1 MMRKLLTFLKAV
13 AIATLIAGCG
23 GTGTE
28 NEPEITPE
36 IKFTEDIVTSGISV
50 ESAEQS
56 ITLSFSSNVAW
67 SATVSANWLT
77 ISPSSGEA
85 GKNSVKVEVEENRTG
100 QPRSATITISDKE
113 STRKVSVTVRQEAL
127 KASLT
132 VSPESLEFSANKGE
146 EMLNVTSNTDWV
158 ITKDAEWI
166 TLDSDKGKGL
176 ATIAAGVTENTSLTS
191 RTGTITVSTSDGS
204 VKKTVSVRQSGADVI
219 FTIDKNE
226 FNVAAVGESFSVKV
240 TRNIGYKINSQ
251 PEWVKQ
257 PDKANSGNVDTYTF
271 TAEANTTTE
280 AREGVIVFCNDNNE
294 CVPVTVKQVGANATL
309 SVSPAELTFTAKAE
323 AKSLDITSNTAWTA
337 TSSASWAKIN
347 AASGNGNAQVTVTA
361 EENTAITQRSATITI
376 KTADGKATATVKV
389 TQSAANVIFSV
400 DRNEFNVAAAG
411 ESFSVKVTHNI
422 GYKINSMPDWVK
434 QTNKTTSGNTDTFT
448 FKAEANTSTTAR
460 EGVIVFCNDNNE
472 CVPVTVKQVGAN
484 ATLSVSPAELTFTA
498 NTESKSLNVT
508 SNTAWTA
515 TSSASWAKINAA
527 SGNGNAQ
534 VTVTAEENTAITQR
548 SATVTIK
555 TADGKASATVKVT
568 QSAANVIFS
577 VDRNEFNVAAAGE
590 SFSVKVTHNI
600 GYKINSQPEWVKQTG
615 KEPSGNTDTYTFT
628 AEANTSTEAREGVI
642 VFCNDNNEC
651 VPVTVKQVGANA
663 TLSVSPASMTFTAKS
678 ESKTFTVTS
687 NTDWTMTSDAA
698 WVKLSATDGSGNAQ
712 VTVTAEE
719 NTATK
724 QRIATITLKTKD
736 GKTTAT
742 VKLSQNGADIIFRID
757 GDNREYKV
765 EAEGGEI
772 QFSVIHNIECYLK
785 KNPEWV
791 ILDNMQTYNGATWY
805 KLKVIPNTST
815 TERGGKIV
823 IRGLAENECELE
835 ILVIQAAGKPK
846 GGNENTTTGG
856 EITIE

>member
-1 MMRKLLTFLKAV
+1 MMRKLLTFLQAV

-23 GTGTE
+23 GTGSE

-56 ITLSFSSNVAW
+56 ITLSFSTNVAW
-67 SATVSANWLT
+67 SATVSADWLT

-113 STRKVSVTVRQEAL
+113 SMQKVSVTIRQEAL

-191 RTGTITVSTSDGS
+191 RTGSITVSTSDGS
-204 VKKTVSVRQSGADVI
+204 VKKTVSVRQSGAAVV
-219 FTIDKNE
+219 FSVDKNE
-226 FNVAAVGESFSVKV
+226 HSVAAAGGDFTVIV

-257 PDKANSGNVDTYTF
+257 TDKANSGNV
-271 TAEANTTTE
+271 
-280 AREGVIVFCNDNNE
+280 
-294 CVPVTVKQVGANATL
+294 
-309 SVSPAELTFTAKAE
+309 
-323 AKSLDITSNTAWTA
+323 
-337 TSSASWAKIN
+337 
-347 AASGNGNAQVTVTA
+347 
-361 EENTAITQRSATITI
+361 
-376 KTADGKATATVKV
+376 
-389 TQSAANVIFSV
+389 
-400 DRNEFNVAAAG
+400 
-411 ESFSVKVTHNI
+411 
-422 GYKINSMPDWVK
+422 
-434 QTNKTTSGNTDTFT
+434 
-448 FKAEANTSTTAR
+448 
-460 EGVIVFCNDNNE
+460 
-472 CVPVTVKQVGAN
+472 
-484 ATLSVSPAELTFTA
+484 
-498 NTESKSLNVT
+498 
-508 SNTAWTA
+508 
-515 TSSASWAKINAA
+515 
-527 SGNGNAQ
+527 
-534 VTVTAEENTAITQR
+534 
-548 SATVTIK
+548 
-555 TADGKASATVKVT
+555 
-568 QSAANVIFS
+568 
-577 VDRNEFNVAAAGE
+577 
-590 SFSVKVTHNI
+590 
-600 GYKINSQPEWVKQTG
+600 
-615 KEPSGNTDTYTFT
+615 DTYTFT

-651 VPVTVKQVGANA
+651 VPVTVKQAGANATLSVSPAELTFTANTESKSLDVTSNTAWTAASSASWAKLNKTNGSGNAQIAVTAEENTAITQRSATITIKTADGKASATVKVTQSAANVIFSVDKNEHSVAAAGGDFTVKVTRNIGYKINSQPDWVKQTGKASSGNVDTYTFNAEANTSTEAREGVIVFCNDNNECVPVTVKQAGANA

-772 QFSVIHNIECYLK
+772 QFFVIHNIECYLK

-805 KLKVIPNTST
+805 KLKVLPNTST
-815 TERGGKIV
+815 SERGGIIV

>member
-1 MMRKLLTFLKAV
+1 MRKLLTFLQAV
-13 AIATLIAGCG
+13 AISTLIAGCG

-28 NEPEITPE
+28 TGPEITPE

-56 ITLSFSSNVAW
+56 ITLSFSTNVAW
-67 SATVSANWLT
+67 SATVSADWLT

-113 STRKVSVTVRQEAL
+113 SMQKVSVTVRQEAL

-191 RTGTITVSTSDGS
+191 RTGSITVSTSDGS

-240 TRNIGYKINSQ
+240 THNIGYKINSQ

-257 PDKANSGNVDTYTF
+257 PDKANSGNV
-271 TAEANTTTE
+271 
-280 AREGVIVFCNDNNE
+280 
-294 CVPVTVKQVGANATL
+294 
-309 SVSPAELTFTAKAE
+309 
-323 AKSLDITSNTAWTA
+323 
-337 TSSASWAKIN
+337 
-347 AASGNGNAQVTVTA
+347 
-361 EENTAITQRSATITI
+361 
-376 KTADGKATATVKV
+376 
-389 TQSAANVIFSV
+389 
-400 DRNEFNVAAAG
+400 
-411 ESFSVKVTHNI
+411 
-422 GYKINSMPDWVK
+422 
-434 QTNKTTSGNTDTFT
+434 
-448 FKAEANTSTTAR
+448 
-460 EGVIVFCNDNNE
+460 
-472 CVPVTVKQVGAN
+472 
-484 ATLSVSPAELTFTA
+484 
-498 NTESKSLNVT
+498 
-508 SNTAWTA
+508 
-515 TSSASWAKINAA
+515 
-527 SGNGNAQ
+527 
-534 VTVTAEENTAITQR
+534 
-548 SATVTIK
+548 
-555 TADGKASATVKVT
+555 
-568 QSAANVIFS
+568 
-577 VDRNEFNVAAAGE
+577 
-590 SFSVKVTHNI
+590 
-600 GYKINSQPEWVKQTG
+600 
-615 KEPSGNTDTYTFT
+615 DTYTFT

-651 VPVTVKQVGANA
+651 VPVTVKQAGANATLSVSPAELTFTANTESKSLDVTSNTAWTAASGASWAKLNKTNGSGNAQIAVTAEENTAITQRSATITIKTADGKASATVKVTQSAANVIFSVDKNEHSVATAGGDFTVKVTHNIGYKINSQPEWVKQADKTTSGNTDTFSFKAEANTSTVAREGVIVFCNDNNECVPVTVKQAGANA

-772 QFSVIHNIECYLK
+772 QFFVIHNIECYLK

-791 ILDNMQTYNGATWY
+791 ILDNMQTYNGATCY
-805 KLKVIPNTST
+805 KLKVLPNTST
-815 TERGGKIV
+815 SERGGIIV

>member
-1 MMRKLLTFLKAV
+1 MRKLLTFLKAV

-56 ITLSFSSNVAW
+56 ITLSFSTNVAW
-67 SATVSANWLT
+67 SATVSADWLT

-100 QPRSATITISDKE
+100 QLRSATITISDKE

-146 EMLNVTSNTDWV
+146 EMLSITSNTDWV

-191 RTGTITVSTSDGS
+191 RTGSITVSTSDGS

-226 FNVAAVGESFSVKV
+226 FNVAAVGDSFTVKV

-271 TAEANTTTE
+271 TAEANTSTE

-294 CVPVTVKQVGANATL
+294 RIQVTVKQA
-309 SVSPAELTFTAKAE
+309 
-323 AKSLDITSNTAWTA
+323 
-337 TSSASWAKIN
+337 
-347 AASGNGNAQVTVTA
+347 
-361 EENTAITQRSATITI
+361 
-376 KTADGKATATVKV
+376 
-389 TQSAANVIFSV
+389 
-400 DRNEFNVAAAG
+400 
-411 ESFSVKVTHNI
+411 
-422 GYKINSMPDWVK
+422 
-434 QTNKTTSGNTDTFT
+434 
-448 FKAEANTSTTAR
+448 
-460 EGVIVFCNDNNE
+460 
-472 CVPVTVKQVGAN
+472 GAN

-498 NTESKSLNVT
+498 NTESKSLDVT

-515 TSSASWAKINAA
+515 ASGASWAKLNKTNG
-527 SGNGNAQ
+527 SGNAQ
-534 VTVTAEENTAITQR
+534 IAVTAEENTAITQR
-548 SATVTIK
+548 SATITIK

-577 VDRNEFNVAAAGE
+577 VDKNEHSVAAAGGD
-590 SFSVKVTHNI
+590 FSVKVTRNI

-615 KEPSGNTDTYTFT
+615 KASSGNVDTYTFN

-651 VPVTVKQVGANA
+651 IQVTVKQAGAKA
-663 TLSVSPASMTFTAKS
+663 SLSVSPAELTFTAKP
-678 ESKTFTVTS
+678 ESKSFSVSS
-687 NTDWTMTSDAA
+687 NTDWSVASSAD
-698 WVKLSATDGSGNAQ
+698 WVKIGTTSGSGNAQ
-712 VTVTAEE
+712 VTASAEE
-719 NTATK
+719 NTATT
-724 QRIATITLKTKD
+724 QRTATITLKTTD
-736 GKTTAT
+736 GKATAT
-742 VKLSQNGADIIFRID
+742 IKVTQNPADVVFSIDIKEFSIDAKGEEITIKIKHNSAYSVKSMPDWVNQTNKTVSGDTDNLSFAVQHNPGYKRQGEIIFNGD
-757 GDNREYKV
+757 GIYGTVTIK
-765 EAEGGEI
+765 
-772 QFSVIHNIECYLK
+772 QFGSK
-785 KNPEWV
+785 A
-791 ILDNMQTYNGATWY
+791 D
-805 KLKVIPNTST
+805 
-815 TERGGKIV
+815 
-823 IRGLAENECELE
+823 
-835 ILVIQAAGKPK
+835 
-846 GGNENTTTGG
+846 GGNDDTTTGG
-856 EITIE
+856 KITLE

>member
-1 MMRKLLTFLKAV
+1 MRKLLTFLQAV

-56 ITLSFSSNVAW
+56 ITLSFSTNVAW
-67 SATVSANWLT
+67 SATVSADWLT

-113 STRKVSVTVRQEAL
+113 STQKVSVTVRQEAL

-191 RTGTITVSTSDGS
+191 RTGSITVSTSDGS
-204 VKKTVSVRQSGADVI
+204 VKKTVSVRQSGAAVV
-219 FTIDKNE
+219 FTI
-226 FNVAAVGESFSVKV
+226 
-240 TRNIGYKINSQ
+240 
-251 PEWVKQ
+251 
-257 PDKANSGNVDTYTF
+257 
-271 TAEANTTTE
+271 
-280 AREGVIVFCNDNNE
+280 
-294 CVPVTVKQVGANATL
+294 
-309 SVSPAELTFTAKAE
+309 
-323 AKSLDITSNTAWTA
+323 
-337 TSSASWAKIN
+337 
-347 AASGNGNAQVTVTA
+347 
-361 EENTAITQRSATITI
+361 
-376 KTADGKATATVKV
+376 
-389 TQSAANVIFSV
+389 
-400 DRNEFNVAAAG
+400 DRNEF
-411 ESFSVKVTHNI
+411 S
-422 GYKINSMPDWVK
+422 
-434 QTNKTTSGNTDTFT
+434 
-448 FKAEANTSTTAR
+448 
-460 EGVIVFCNDNNE
+460 
-472 CVPVTVKQVGAN
+472 
-484 ATLSVSPAELTFTA
+484 
-498 NTESKSLNVT
+498 
-508 SNTAWTA
+508 
-515 TSSASWAKINAA
+515 
-527 SGNGNAQ
+527 
-534 VTVTAEENTAITQR
+534 
-548 SATVTIK
+548 
-555 TADGKASATVKVT
+555 
-568 QSAANVIFS
+568 
-577 VDRNEFNVAAAGE
+577 VAAAGE

-615 KEPSGNTDTYTFT
+615 KVPSGNTDTYTFT

-651 VPVTVKQVGANA
+651 VPVTVKQAGANATLSVSPAELTFTANTESKSLDVTSNTAWTAASGASWAKLNKTNGSGNAQIAVTAEENTAITQRSATITIKTADGKASATVKVTQSAANVIFSVDKNEHSVAAAGGDFTVKVTHNIGYKINSQPEWVKQTGMVPSGNTDTYTFTAEANTSTEAREGVIVFCNDNNECVPVTVKQAGANA

-772 QFSVIHNIECYLK
+772 QFFVIHNIECYLK

-791 ILDNMQTYNGATWY
+791 ILDNMQTYNGATCY
-805 KLKVIPNTST
+805 KLKVLPNTST
-815 TERGGKIV
+815 SERGGIIV

>member
-1 MMRKLLTFLKAV
+1 MMRKLLTFLQAV
-13 AIATLIAGCG
+13 AISTLIAGCG

-56 ITLSFSSNVAW
+56 ITLSFSTNVAW
-67 SATVSANWLT
+67 SATVSADWLT

-113 STRKVSVTVRQEAL
+113 SMQKVSVTVRQEAL

-191 RTGTITVSTSDGS
+191 RTGSITVSTSDGS

-240 TRNIGYKINSQ
+240 THNIGYKINSQ

-271 TAEANTTTE
+271 TAEANTSTE
-280 AREGVIVFCNDNNE
+280 AREGIIVFCNDNNE
-294 CVPVTVKQVGANATL
+294 CVPVTVKQA
-309 SVSPAELTFTAKAE
+309 
-323 AKSLDITSNTAWTA
+323 
-337 TSSASWAKIN
+337 
-347 AASGNGNAQVTVTA
+347 
-361 EENTAITQRSATITI
+361 
-376 KTADGKATATVKV
+376 
-389 TQSAANVIFSV
+389 
-400 DRNEFNVAAAG
+400 
-411 ESFSVKVTHNI
+411 
-422 GYKINSMPDWVK
+422 
-434 QTNKTTSGNTDTFT
+434 
-448 FKAEANTSTTAR
+448 
-460 EGVIVFCNDNNE
+460 
-472 CVPVTVKQVGAN
+472 GAN

-498 NTESKSLNVT
+498 NTESKSLDVT

-515 TSSASWAKINAA
+515 ASGASWAKLNKTNG
-527 SGNGNAQ
+527 SGNAQ
-534 VTVTAEENTAITQR
+534 IAVTAEENTAITQR
-548 SATVTIK
+548 SATITIK

-577 VDRNEFNVAAAGE
+577 VDKNEHSVAAAGGD
-590 SFSVKVTHNI
+590 FTVKVTHNI

-615 KEPSGNTDTYTFT
+615 KVPSGNTDTYTFT

-651 VPVTVKQVGANA
+651 IQVTVKQAGAKA
-663 TLSVSPASMTFTAKS
+663 SLSVSPAELTFTAKP
-678 ESKTFTVTS
+678 ESKSFSVSS
-687 NTDWTMTSDAA
+687 NTDWSVASSAD
-698 WVKLSATDGSGNAQ
+698 WVKIGTTSGSGNAH
-712 VTVTAEE
+712 VTASAEE
-719 NTATK
+719 NTATT
-724 QRIATITLKTKD
+724 QRTATITLKTTD
-736 GKTTAT
+736 GKATAT
-742 VKLSQNGADIIFRID
+742 IKVTQNPADVVFSIDIKEFSIDAKGEEITIKIKHNSAYSVKSMPDWVNQTNKTVSGDTDNISFAVQHNPGYKRQGEIIFNGD
-757 GDNREYKV
+757 GIYGTVTIK
-765 EAEGGEI
+765 
-772 QFSVIHNIECYLK
+772 QFGSK
-785 KNPEWV
+785 A
-791 ILDNMQTYNGATWY
+791 D
-805 KLKVIPNTST
+805 
-815 TERGGKIV
+815 
-823 IRGLAENECELE
+823 
-835 ILVIQAAGKPK
+835 
-846 GGNENTTTGG
+846 GGNDDTTTGG
-856 EITIE
+856 KITLE

>member
-1 MMRKLLTFLKAV
+1 MRKLLTFLQAV
-13 AIATLIAGCG
+13 AISTLIAGCG

-56 ITLSFSSNVAW
+56 ITLSFSTNVAW
-67 SATVSANWLT
+67 SATVSADWLT

-113 STRKVSVTVRQEAL
+113 SMQKVSVTIRQEAL

-191 RTGTITVSTSDGS
+191 RTGSITVSTSDGS
-204 VKKTVSVRQSGADVI
+204 VKKTVSVRQSGAAVI

-226 FNVAAVGESFSVKV
+226 FNVAAV
-240 TRNIGYKINSQ
+240 
-251 PEWVKQ
+251 
-257 PDKANSGNVDTYTF
+257 
-271 TAEANTTTE
+271 
-280 AREGVIVFCNDNNE
+280 
-294 CVPVTVKQVGANATL
+294 
-309 SVSPAELTFTAKAE
+309 
-323 AKSLDITSNTAWTA
+323 
-337 TSSASWAKIN
+337 
-347 AASGNGNAQVTVTA
+347 
-361 EENTAITQRSATITI
+361 
-376 KTADGKATATVKV
+376 
-389 TQSAANVIFSV
+389 
-400 DRNEFNVAAAG
+400 
-411 ESFSVKVTHNI
+411 
-422 GYKINSMPDWVK
+422 
-434 QTNKTTSGNTDTFT
+434 
-448 FKAEANTSTTAR
+448 
-460 EGVIVFCNDNNE
+460 
-472 CVPVTVKQVGAN
+472 
-484 ATLSVSPAELTFTA
+484 
-498 NTESKSLNVT
+498 
-508 SNTAWTA
+508 
-515 TSSASWAKINAA
+515 
-527 SGNGNAQ
+527 
-534 VTVTAEENTAITQR
+534 
-548 SATVTIK
+548 
-555 TADGKASATVKVT
+555 
-568 QSAANVIFS
+568 
-577 VDRNEFNVAAAGE
+577 GE

-600 GYKINSQPEWVKQTG
+600 GYKINSQPEWVKQPD
-615 KEPSGNTDTYTFT
+615 KASSGNVDTYTFT

-651 VPVTVKQVGANA
+651 VPVTVKQAGANATLSVSPAELTFTANTESKSLDVTSNTAWTAASGASWAKLNKTNGSGNAQIAVTAEENTAITQRSATITIKTADGKASATVNVTQSAANVIFSVDKNEHSVAAAGGDFSVKVTHNIGYKINSQPEWVKQTGKVPSGNTDTYTFNAEANTSTEAREGIIVFCNDNNECVPVTVKQAGANA

-772 QFSVIHNIECYLK
+772 QFFVIHNIECYLK

-805 KLKVIPNTST
+805 KLKVLPNTST
-815 TERGGKIV
+815 SERGGIIV

>member
-1 MMRKLLTFLKAV
+1 MMRKLLTFLQAV
-13 AIATLIAGCG
+13 AISTLIAGCD

-56 ITLSFSSNVAW
+56 ITLSFSTNVAW

-113 STRKVSVTVRQEAL
+113 STQKVSVTVRQEAL

-191 RTGTITVSTSDGS
+191 RTGSITVSTSDGS

-257 PDKANSGNVDTYTF
+257 TDKANSGNV
-271 TAEANTTTE
+271 
-280 AREGVIVFCNDNNE
+280 
-294 CVPVTVKQVGANATL
+294 
-309 SVSPAELTFTAKAE
+309 
-323 AKSLDITSNTAWTA
+323 
-337 TSSASWAKIN
+337 
-347 AASGNGNAQVTVTA
+347 
-361 EENTAITQRSATITI
+361 
-376 KTADGKATATVKV
+376 
-389 TQSAANVIFSV
+389 
-400 DRNEFNVAAAG
+400 
-411 ESFSVKVTHNI
+411 
-422 GYKINSMPDWVK
+422 
-434 QTNKTTSGNTDTFT
+434 
-448 FKAEANTSTTAR
+448 
-460 EGVIVFCNDNNE
+460 
-472 CVPVTVKQVGAN
+472 
-484 ATLSVSPAELTFTA
+484 
-498 NTESKSLNVT
+498 
-508 SNTAWTA
+508 
-515 TSSASWAKINAA
+515 
-527 SGNGNAQ
+527 
-534 VTVTAEENTAITQR
+534 
-548 SATVTIK
+548 
-555 TADGKASATVKVT
+555 
-568 QSAANVIFS
+568 
-577 VDRNEFNVAAAGE
+577 
-590 SFSVKVTHNI
+590 
-600 GYKINSQPEWVKQTG
+600 
-615 KEPSGNTDTYTFT
+615 DTYTFT

-651 VPVTVKQVGANA
+651 VPVTVKQAGANATLSASPAELTFTANTESKSLDVTSNTAWTAASGASWAKLNKTNGSGNAQIAVTAEENTAITQRSATITIKTTDGKASATVKVTQSAANVIFSVDKNEHSVAAAGGDFTVKVTHNIGYKINSQPEWVKQADKTTSGNTDTFSFKAEANTSTVAREGVIVFCNDNNECVPVTVKQAGANA

-772 QFSVIHNIECYLK
+772 QFFVIHNIECYLK

-791 ILDNMQTYNGATWY
+791 ILDNMQTYNGATCY
-805 KLKVIPNTST
+805 KLKVLPNTST
-815 TERGGKIV
+815 SERGGIIV

>member
-1 MMRKLLTFLKAV
+1 MRKLLTFLKAV

-56 ITLSFSSNVAW
+56 ITLSFSTNVAW
-67 SATVSANWLT
+67 SATVSADWLT

-113 STRKVSVTVRQEAL
+113 SMQKVSVTVRQEAL

-191 RTGTITVSTSDGS
+191 RTGSITVSTSDGS
-204 VKKTVSVRQSGADVI
+204 VKKTVSVRQSGAAVV
-219 FTIDKNE
+219 FTIDRNE
-226 FNVAAVGESFSVKV
+226 FSVAAAGESFSVKV
-240 TRNIGYKINSQ
+240 THNIGYKINSQ
-251 PEWVKQ
+251 PDWVKQ
-257 PDKANSGNVDTYTF
+257 TDKVPSGNTDTYTF
-271 TAEANTTTE
+271 KTEANTSTE

-294 CVPVTVKQVGANATL
+294 CVPVTVKQTGANATL
-309 SVSPAELTFTAKAE
+309 SVSPAELAFTAKSESKTFSIA
-323 AKSLDITSNTAWTA
+323 SNTAWTA
-337 TSSASWAKIN
+337 TSSAPWAKTN
-347 AASGNGNAQVTVTA
+347 AASGSGNAQVVVSA
-361 EENTAITQRSATITI
+361 EENTAITQRSATVTI

-448 FKAEANTSTTAR
+448 FKAEANTSTVAR

-472 CVPVTVKQVGAN
+472 CVPVTVKQAGAST
-484 ATLSVSPAELTFTA
+484 TLSVSP
-498 NTESKSLNVT
+498 
-508 SNTAWTA
+508 
-515 TSSASWAKINAA
+515 
-527 SGNGNAQ
+527 
-534 VTVTAEENTAITQR
+534 
-548 SATVTIK
+548 
-555 TADGKASATVKVT
+555 
-568 QSAANVIFS
+568 
-577 VDRNEFNVAAAGE
+577 
-590 SFSVKVTHNI
+590 
-600 GYKINSQPEWVKQTG
+600 TG
-615 KEPSGNTDTYTFT
+615 M
-628 AEANTSTEAREGVI
+628 A
-642 VFCNDNNEC
+642 
-651 VPVTVKQVGANA
+651 
-663 TLSVSPASMTFTAKS
+663 FTAKT

-687 NTDWTMTSDAA
+687 NTDWTATSDADWA
-698 WVKLSATDGSGNAQ
+698 KLSATSGNGNAQ

-772 QFSVIHNIECYLK
+772 QFFVIHNIECYLK

>member
-1 MMRKLLTFLKAV
+1 MRKLLTFLKAV

-67 SATVSANWLT
+67 SATVSADWLT

-113 STRKVSVTVRQEAL
+113 SMQKVSVTVRQEAL

-191 RTGTITVSTSDGS
+191 RTGSITVSTSDGS
-204 VKKTVSVRQSGADVI
+204 VKKTVSVRQSGAAVV
-219 FTIDKNE
+219 FTI
-226 FNVAAVGESFSVKV
+226 
-240 TRNIGYKINSQ
+240 
-251 PEWVKQ
+251 
-257 PDKANSGNVDTYTF
+257 
-271 TAEANTTTE
+271 
-280 AREGVIVFCNDNNE
+280 
-294 CVPVTVKQVGANATL
+294 
-309 SVSPAELTFTAKAE
+309 
-323 AKSLDITSNTAWTA
+323 
-337 TSSASWAKIN
+337 
-347 AASGNGNAQVTVTA
+347 
-361 EENTAITQRSATITI
+361 
-376 KTADGKATATVKV
+376 
-389 TQSAANVIFSV
+389 
-400 DRNEFNVAAAG
+400 DRNEF
-411 ESFSVKVTHNI
+411 S
-422 GYKINSMPDWVK
+422 
-434 QTNKTTSGNTDTFT
+434 
-448 FKAEANTSTTAR
+448 
-460 EGVIVFCNDNNE
+460 
-472 CVPVTVKQVGAN
+472 
-484 ATLSVSPAELTFTA
+484 
-498 NTESKSLNVT
+498 
-508 SNTAWTA
+508 
-515 TSSASWAKINAA
+515 
-527 SGNGNAQ
+527 
-534 VTVTAEENTAITQR
+534 
-548 SATVTIK
+548 
-555 TADGKASATVKVT
+555 
-568 QSAANVIFS
+568 
-577 VDRNEFNVAAAGE
+577 VAAAGE

-600 GYKINSQPEWVKQTG
+600 GYKINSQPDWVKQTD
-615 KEPSGNTDTYTFT
+615 KASSGNVDTYTFN

-651 VPVTVKQVGANA
+651 VPVTVKQAGANATLSVSPAELTFTANTESKSLDVTSNTAWTAASGASWAKLNKTNGSGNAQIAVTAEENTAITQRSATITIKTADGKASATVKVTQSAANVIFSVDKNEHSVAAAGGDFTVKVTHNIGYKINSQPEWVKQADKTTSGNTDTFSFKAEANTSTVAREGVIVFCNDNNECVPVTVKQAGANA

-772 QFSVIHNIECYLK
+772 QFFVIHNIECYLK

-791 ILDNMQTYNGATWY
+791 ILDNMQTYNGATCY
-805 KLKVIPNTST
+805 KLKVLPNTST
-815 TERGGKIV
+815 SERGGIIV

>member
-1 MMRKLLTFLKAV
+1 MMRKLLTFLQAV

-56 ITLSFSSNVAW
+56 ITLSFSTNVAW
-67 SATVSANWLT
+67 SATVSADWLT

-113 STRKVSVTVRQEAL
+113 SMQKVSVTVRQEAL

-191 RTGTITVSTSDGS
+191 RTGSITVSTTDGS
-204 VKKTVSVRQSGADVI
+204 VKKTVSVRQFGADVI

-240 TRNIGYKINSQ
+240 THNIGYKINSQ

-257 PDKANSGNVDTYTF
+257 TGKVPSGNTDTYTF
-271 TAEANTTTE
+271 NAEANTSTE

-294 CVPVTVKQVGANATL
+294 CVPVTVKQAGANATL
-309 SVSPAELTFTAKAE
+309 SVSPAELAFTAKSESKTFSIA
-323 AKSLDITSNTAWTA
+323 SNTAWTA
-337 TSSASWAKIN
+337 TSSAPWAKIN
-347 AASGNGNAQVTVTA
+347 AASGSGNAQVV
-361 EENTAITQRSATITI
+361 
-376 KTADGKATATVKV
+376 
-389 TQSAANVIFSV
+389 
-400 DRNEFNVAAAG
+400 
-411 ESFSVKVTHNI
+411 
-422 GYKINSMPDWVK
+422 
-434 QTNKTTSGNTDTFT
+434 
-448 FKAEANTSTTAR
+448 
-460 EGVIVFCNDNNE
+460 
-472 CVPVTVKQVGAN
+472 
-484 ATLSVSPAELTFTA
+484 VS
-498 NTESKSLNVT
+498 
-508 SNTAWTA
+508 
-515 TSSASWAKINAA
+515 
-527 SGNGNAQ
+527 
-534 VTVTAEENTAITQR
+534 AEENTAITQR

-577 VDRNEFNVAAAGE
+577 VDKNEHSVAAAGGD
-590 SFSVKVTHNI
+590 FTVKVTHNI
-600 GYKINSQPEWVKQTG
+600 GYKINSQPDWVKQTG
-615 KEPSGNTDTYTFT
+615 KANSGNVDTYTFT
-628 AEANTSTEAREGVI
+628 AEANTSTEARKGVI

-651 VPVTVKQVGANA
+651 VPVTVKQTGANA

-805 KLKVIPNTST
+805 KLKVLPNTST
-815 TERGGKIV
+815 SERGGIIV

>member
-1 MMRKLLTFLKAV
+1 MMRKLLTFLQAV
-13 AIATLIAGCG
+13 AISTLIAGCD

-56 ITLSFSSNVAW
+56 ITLSFSTNVAW
-67 SATVSANWLT
+67 SATVSADWLT

-113 STRKVSVTVRQEAL
+113 STQKVSVTVRQEAL

-191 RTGTITVSTSDGS
+191 RTGSITVSTSDGS
-204 VKKTVSVRQSGADVI
+204 VKKTVSVRQSGAAVV
-219 FTIDKNE
+219 FSVDKNE
-226 FNVAAVGESFSVKV
+226 HSVAAAGGDFTVKV
-240 TRNIGYKINSQ
+240 THNIGYKINSQ

-257 PDKANSGNVDTYTF
+257 PDKASSGNVDTYTF
-271 TAEANTTTE
+271 TAEANTSTE

-294 CVPVTVKQVGANATL
+294 CVPVTVKQAGANATL
-309 SVSPAELTFTAKAE
+309 SASPAELTFTANTE
-323 AKSLDITSNTAWTA
+323 SKSLDVTSNTAWTA
-337 TSSASWAKIN
+337 ASGASWAKLN
-347 AASGNGNAQVTVTA
+347 KTNGSGNAQIAVTA
-361 EENTAITQRSATITI
+361 EENTAITQRSATVTI

-448 FKAEANTSTTAR
+448 FKAEANTST
-460 EGVIVFCNDNNE
+460 V
-472 CVPVTVKQVGAN
+472 
-484 ATLSVSPAELTFTA
+484 
-498 NTESKSLNVT
+498 
-508 SNTAWTA
+508 
-515 TSSASWAKINAA
+515 
-527 SGNGNAQ
+527 
-534 VTVTAEENTAITQR
+534 
-548 SATVTIK
+548 
-555 TADGKASATVKVT
+555 
-568 QSAANVIFS
+568 
-577 VDRNEFNVAAAGE
+577 
-590 SFSVKVTHNI
+590 
-600 GYKINSQPEWVKQTG
+600 
-615 KEPSGNTDTYTFT
+615 
-628 AEANTSTEAREGVI
+628 AREGVI

-772 QFSVIHNIECYLK
+772 QFFVIHNIECYLK

-791 ILDNMQTYNGATWY
+791 ILDNMQTYNGATCY
-805 KLKVIPNTST
+805 KLKVLPNTST
-815 TERGGKIV
+815 SERGGIIV

>member
-1 MMRKLLTFLKAV
+1 MRKLLTFLQAV
-13 AIATLIAGCG
+13 AISTLIAGCG

-28 NEPEITPE
+28 TGPEITPE

-56 ITLSFSSNVAW
+56 ITLSFSTNVAW
-67 SATVSANWLT
+67 SATVSADWLT

-113 STRKVSVTVRQEAL
+113 SMQKVSVTVRQEAL

-191 RTGTITVSTSDGS
+191 RTGSITVSTSDGS

-240 TRNIGYKINSQ
+240 THNIGYKINSQ

-257 PDKANSGNVDTYTF
+257 PDKANSGNV
-271 TAEANTTTE
+271 
-280 AREGVIVFCNDNNE
+280 
-294 CVPVTVKQVGANATL
+294 
-309 SVSPAELTFTAKAE
+309 
-323 AKSLDITSNTAWTA
+323 
-337 TSSASWAKIN
+337 
-347 AASGNGNAQVTVTA
+347 
-361 EENTAITQRSATITI
+361 
-376 KTADGKATATVKV
+376 
-389 TQSAANVIFSV
+389 
-400 DRNEFNVAAAG
+400 
-411 ESFSVKVTHNI
+411 
-422 GYKINSMPDWVK
+422 
-434 QTNKTTSGNTDTFT
+434 
-448 FKAEANTSTTAR
+448 
-460 EGVIVFCNDNNE
+460 
-472 CVPVTVKQVGAN
+472 
-484 ATLSVSPAELTFTA
+484 
-498 NTESKSLNVT
+498 
-508 SNTAWTA
+508 
-515 TSSASWAKINAA
+515 
-527 SGNGNAQ
+527 
-534 VTVTAEENTAITQR
+534 
-548 SATVTIK
+548 
-555 TADGKASATVKVT
+555 
-568 QSAANVIFS
+568 
-577 VDRNEFNVAAAGE
+577 
-590 SFSVKVTHNI
+590 
-600 GYKINSQPEWVKQTG
+600 
-615 KEPSGNTDTYTFT
+615 DTYTFT

-651 VPVTVKQVGANA
+651 VPVTVKQAGANATLSASPAELTFTANTESKSLDVTSNTAWTAASGASWAKLNKTNGSGNAQIAVTAEENTAITQRSATITIKTADGKASATVKVTQSAANVIFSVDKNEHSVAAAGGDFTVKVTHNIGYKINSQPEWVKQPDKASSGNVDTYTFTAEANTSTEAREGVIVFCNDNNECVPVTVKQAGANA

-772 QFSVIHNIECYLK
+772 QFFVIHNIECYLK

-805 KLKVIPNTST
+805 KLKVLPNTST
-815 TERGGKIV
+815 SERGGIIV

>member
-56 ITLSFSSNVAW
+56 ITLSFSTNVAW
-67 SATVSANWLT
+67 SATVSADWLT

-113 STRKVSVTVRQEAL
+113 SMQKVSVTIRQEAL

-271 TAEANTTTE
+271 TAEANTSTE
-280 AREGVIVFCNDNNE
+280 AREGVIVFCNDNNG
-294 CVPVTVKQVGANATL
+294 CVPVTVKQAGANATL
-309 SVSPAELTFTAKAE
+309 SVSPAELTFTANTE
-323 AKSLDITSNTAWTA
+323 SKSLDVTSNTAWTA
-337 TSSASWAKIN
+337 ASGASWAKLN
-347 AASGNGNAQVTVTA
+347 KTNGSGNAQIAVTA

-400 DRNEFNVAAAG
+400 DKNEHSVATAG
-411 ESFSVKVTHNI
+411 GDFTVKVTHNI
-422 GYKINSMPDWVK
+422 GYKINSQPEWVK
-434 QTNKTTSGNTDTFT
+434 QADKTTSGNTDTFS
-448 FKAEANTSTTAR
+448 FKAEANTSTVAR

-472 CVPVTVKQVGAN
+472 CVPVTVKQA
-484 ATLSVSPAELTFTA
+484 
-498 NTESKSLNVT
+498 
-508 SNTAWTA
+508 
-515 TSSASWAKINAA
+515 
-527 SGNGNAQ
+527 
-534 VTVTAEENTAITQR
+534 
-548 SATVTIK
+548 
-555 TADGKASATVKVT
+555 
-568 QSAANVIFS
+568 
-577 VDRNEFNVAAAGE
+577 
-590 SFSVKVTHNI
+590 
-600 GYKINSQPEWVKQTG
+600 
-615 KEPSGNTDTYTFT
+615 
-628 AEANTSTEAREGVI
+628 
-642 VFCNDNNEC
+642 
-651 VPVTVKQVGANA
+651 GANA

-772 QFSVIHNIECYLK
+772 QFFVIHNIECYLK

-791 ILDNMQTYNGATWY
+791 ILDNMQTYNGATCY
-805 KLKVIPNTST
+805 KLKVLPNTST
-815 TERGGKIV
+815 SERGGIIV

>member
-1 MMRKLLTFLKAV
+1 MRKLLTFLQAV

-67 SATVSANWLT
+67 SATVSADWLT

-113 STRKVSVTVRQEAL
+113 SMQKVSVTVRQEAL

-191 RTGTITVSTSDGS
+191 RTGSITVSTTDGS

-240 TRNIGYKINSQ
+240 THNIGYKINSQ

-257 PDKANSGNVDTYTF
+257 TDKVTSGNTDAYTF
-271 TAEANTTTE
+271 NAEANTSTE

-294 CVPVTVKQVGANATL
+294 CVPVTVKQTGANATL
-309 SVSPAELTFTAKAE
+309 SVSPAELAFTAKSESKTFSIA
-323 AKSLDITSNTAWTA
+323 SNTAWTA
-337 TSSASWAKIN
+337 TSSAPWAKIN
-347 AASGNGNAQVTVTA
+347 AASGSGNAQVV
-361 EENTAITQRSATITI
+361 
-376 KTADGKATATVKV
+376 
-389 TQSAANVIFSV
+389 
-400 DRNEFNVAAAG
+400 
-411 ESFSVKVTHNI
+411 
-422 GYKINSMPDWVK
+422 
-434 QTNKTTSGNTDTFT
+434 
-448 FKAEANTSTTAR
+448 
-460 EGVIVFCNDNNE
+460 
-472 CVPVTVKQVGAN
+472 
-484 ATLSVSPAELTFTA
+484 VS
-498 NTESKSLNVT
+498 
-508 SNTAWTA
+508 
-515 TSSASWAKINAA
+515 
-527 SGNGNAQ
+527 
-534 VTVTAEENTAITQR
+534 AEENTAITQR

-568 QSAANVIFS
+568 QSSANVIFS

-600 GYKINSQPEWVKQTG
+600 GYKINSQPDWVKQTG
-615 KEPSGNTDTYTFT
+615 KASSGNVDTYTFN

-651 VPVTVKQVGANA
+651 VPVTVKQAGANA

-805 KLKVIPNTST
+805 KLKVLPNTST
-815 TERGGKIV
+815 SERGGIIV